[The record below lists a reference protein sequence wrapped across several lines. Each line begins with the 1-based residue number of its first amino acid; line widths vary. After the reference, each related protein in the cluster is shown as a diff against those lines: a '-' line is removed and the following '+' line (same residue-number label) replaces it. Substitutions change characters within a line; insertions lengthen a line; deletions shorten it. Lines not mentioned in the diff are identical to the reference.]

1 MLSTLKKFAKM
12 LARILLSDYAIYHI
26 YSQAVWQEVALQSKV
41 PAGFRCIGIDR
52 QSIDASADPLIRD
65 QAGYAGTG
73 ASAYACFDGE
83 RIVGICFYWFGER
96 YLQRNFWPL
105 KDGEAK
111 LVQIITLPDMR
122 GRGIARALIAGS
134 SELMREK
141 NFHRLYA
148 RIWHSN
154 TPSLHAFE
162 RAGWRRVATVIE
174 INPLRRSRAV
184 RIRLEKRLI
193 TDRANDV
200 AA

>member
-1 MLSTLKKFAKM
+1 MFSTPKKFAKM
-12 LARILLSDYAIYHI
+12 LARILLGDYAIYRI
-26 YSQAVWQEVALQSKV
+26 YSRTAGQETSPQSKAL
-41 PAGFRCIGIDR
+41 AGLRCIGID
-52 QSIDASADPLIRD
+52 QQTIEASADPLIRD

-73 ASAYACFDGE
+73 AFAYACFDGE

-105 KDGEAK
+105 ADGEAK

-134 SELMREK
+134 SELMQAKR
-141 NFHRLYA
+141 FRGLYA

-154 TPSLHAFE
+154 TPSLLAFE
-162 RAGWRRVATVIE
+162 RAGWSRVATVIE
-174 INPLRRSRAV
+174 INPLRRSRAI
-184 RIRLEKRLI
+184 RIRLGRSLI
-193 TDRANDV
+193 TGGAKDV

>member
-1 MLSTLKKFAKM
+1 MFSTPKKFAKM
-12 LARILLSDYAIYHI
+12 LARTLLGDYAIYHV
-26 YSQAVWQEVALQSKV
+26 YSRTGRQEAAPRSKV
-41 PAGFRCIGIDR
+41 PPSFRCISIDQ
-52 QSIDASADPLIRD
+52 QSIEASADPVIRN
-65 QAGYAGTG
+65 QAGYAGAG

-105 KDGEAK
+105 TDGEAK

-134 SELMREK
+134 SESMQEK
-141 NFHRLYA
+141 SFHRLYA

-154 TPSLHAFE
+154 TPSLLAFE
-162 RAGWRRVATVIE
+162 HAGWTRVATVIE
-174 INPLRRSRAV
+174 INPLRRSRAI
-184 RIRLEKRLI
+184 RIRLGYRLI
-193 TDRANDV
+193 SGTAHDI